1 MHNAIELIK
10 AERERQVSAEGYT
23 PQHDDAHKMGQM
35 AGAAAVY
42 ALHACG
48 FENPHALEAARPTV
62 LFKVRIWPWS
72 DGYWKPS
79 DDPICDL
86 VKAGAL
92 IVAEIERLQR
102 EVRSNG

>member
-10 AERERQVSAEGYT
+10 AERERQVSVEDYT
-23 PQHDDAHKMGQM
+23 PQHDDAHKLGQM
-35 AGAAAVY
+35 AGAAAIY

-48 FENPHALEAARPTV
+48 FRNPHAMEAIRPPATH
-62 LFKVRIWPWS
+62 KVRIWPWS

-79 DDPICDL
+79 DDPIRDL
-86 VKAGAL
+86 TKAGAL

-102 EVRSNG
+102 LERKG